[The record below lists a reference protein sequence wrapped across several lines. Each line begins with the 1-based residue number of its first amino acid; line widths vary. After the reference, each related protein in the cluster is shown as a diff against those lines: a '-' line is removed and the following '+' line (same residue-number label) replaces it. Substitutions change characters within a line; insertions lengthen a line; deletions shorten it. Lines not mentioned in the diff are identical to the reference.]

1 MNDYKRS
8 EAVEKE
14 LKIKET
20 NQAKTAEAAH
30 KAEQEV
36 ASTHKV
42 TQDKTKAAEEQK
54 VESHSTLDAA
64 AVVKKSLEIQHK
76 NAANAI
82 EREHAEH
89 LLKKIE
95 LKQEKETEAI

>member
-1 MNDYKRS
+1 
-8 EAVEKE
+8 
-14 LKIKET
+14 
-20 NQAKTAEAAH
+20 
-30 KAEQEV
+30 
-36 ASTHKV
+36 
-42 TQDKTKAAEEQK
+42 
-54 VESHSTLDAA
+54 
-64 AVVKKSLEIQHK
+64 VVKKSLEIQHK